1 MILKP
6 LLLALF
12 CAVLPLESRFER
24 GHGKENMNEESE
36 ISTIEMSH
44 DLIAS

>member
-1 MILKP
+1 MAGNTVESEAREAMILKP

-24 GHGKENMNEESE
+24 GHGK
-36 ISTIEMSH
+36 
-44 DLIAS
+44 